1 MSGAEV
7 EYAVHIIEVLVV
19 VFAGLGFD
27 HAPRC
32 TEANEIETAGGHI
45 AEQLVVDIEFVL
57 VVLAVFA
64 LIYDIDAVE
73 DTFSAVFIDK
83 ASFSVTIRSIMLSL
97 THQNLINN
105 LYLVYIIYLNIAN
118 IARLLRKFGV
128 LVNVCG
134 FLWTMPH
141 QAELYSFKIYKQYIN
156 LKVFIVKYAKKCYYK
171 FTDISFFRRIR
182 K

>member
-1 MSGAEV
+1 
-7 EYAVHIIEVLVV
+7 
-19 VFAGLGFD
+19 
-27 HAPRC
+27 
-32 TEANEIETAGGHI
+32 
-45 AEQLVVDIEFVL
+45 
-57 VVLAVFA
+57 
-64 LIYDIDAVE
+64 
-73 DTFSAVFIDK
+73 
-83 ASFSVTIRSIMLSL
+83 MLSL

-134 FLWTMPH
+134 FFCGQCRIRQSCIL
-141 QAELYSFKIYKQYIN
+141 FKIYKQYIN
-156 LKVFIVKYAKKCYYK
+156 LKVFIVKYTKKCYYK